1 MGYLEII
8 GIIFIKISKMN
19 VKLRD
24 PNIIM
29 KLSRLGSFHQSRL
42 SFLRSFLNEFK
53 DWDYKRDLFNL
64 DKKGFGEAIYS
75 FKKKDRVYSLVCFA
89 NKIDDTERSDRVI
102 ATKWDAA
109 FTLYDGVPNKKDIDR
124 LKNEV
129 PKQEVGRLS
138 CKELTLSRANK
149 SVRVFEHVVQS
160 LSNGIQPNLEL
171 LKKVGYL
178 YRTTAVYGSGKFGLA
193 DRFRIKNREEINGP
207 FRLEMMLVYLVR
219 QFTFDQV
226 NHVAKSI
233 NPKKAVTLDKEI
245 CKNLGI
251 GNSTG
256 LGMAPFIVNHPTL
269 LNNWIL
275 CREMAL
281 KKIREIEKVEDCD
294 KKLFLE
300 CVKNSLSN
308 ISNWSTESEFQINKI
323 QLLLKDVKKF
333 ILFIE
338 NQFDFNT
345 KYPFDK
351 IYQWLEKETC
361 DECIEY
367 IVSIMME
374 PYNDIVRPLIKKM
387 SSEEDKYFNI
397 PTERTVGEL
406 KDIVKSKYQNILTID
421 FNKTENYKKFWFI
434 SKNKEEPRLADR
446 FEENG
451 SELEQPLAIARDM
464 KKLYTTLLNNSDN
477 LTIDKFLITNSDLR
491 HVVRRAFIIE
501 KFPYSEIQDNTI
513 SKDVVPIDMLRLK
526 LSFFGAL
533 KFDPKSDKW
542 LRICMFQGAP
552 LPNELKN
559 YDEQWVYKSF

>member
-1 MGYLEII
+1 
-8 GIIFIKISKMN
+8 MN
-19 VKLRD
+19 VELRD
-24 PNIIM
+24 PNVIM
-29 KLSRLGSFHQSRL
+29 KLSRLGSFHQSKL
-42 SFLRSFLNEFK
+42 SFLRSFLSEFK

-64 DKKGFGEAIYS
+64 DKNGFGVAVYS
-75 FKKKDRVYSLVCFA
+75 FKKKERVYSLICFA
-89 NKIDDTERSDRVI
+89 NQINDNERSDRVI

-109 FTLYDGVPNKKDIDR
+109 FTLHDGVPDNQDIER

-138 CKELTLSRANK
+138 YKELTLSRANK
-149 SVRVFEHVVQS
+149 SVRVFNHVVES
-160 LSNGIQPNLEL
+160 LSNGSQPNLDL
-171 LKKVGYL
+171 LEKVGYL

-226 NHVAKSI
+226 NHVAKNK
-233 NPKKAVTLDKEI
+233 NPKKAVNLDPKI

-275 CREMAL
+275 SRETAL
-281 KKIREIEKVEDCD
+281 KKIREL
-294 KKLFLE
+294 KK
-300 CVKNSLSN
+300 VKNRDSDLFKSCVRSSIKN
-308 ISNWSTESEFQINKI
+308 ITSWNTESQYQLKKIN
-323 QLLLKDVKKF
+323 LLLKDVNF
-333 ILFIE
+333 FLDFIE
-338 NQFDFNT
+338 NKFSFEIE
-345 KYPFDK
+345 YPFNK
-351 IYQWLEKETC
+351 IYLWLEKNSCE
-361 DECIEY
+361 ECIEY

-374 PYNDIVRPLIKKM
+374 PFNEITKPLIKKM
-387 SSEEDKYFNI
+387 SSEEEKYFNI
-397 PTERTVGEL
+397 PTNRTVEEL
-406 KDIVKSKYQNILTID
+406 RTIIEKKYLNILSIN
-421 FNKTENYKKFWFI
+421 FAKPENFKKFWFI

-446 FEENG
+446 FEEQG
-451 SELEQPLAIARDM
+451 SELEQPLAIARDI
-464 KKLYTTLLNNSDN
+464 KKLYEKLTSSKSS
-477 LTIDKFLITNSDLR
+477 LTIDQFLIDNSELR

-513 SKDVVPIDMLRLK
+513 SEKTVPIDMLRLK

-533 KFDPKSDKW
+533 KFDPRSDKW

-552 LPNELKN
+552 LPNELKD
-559 YDEQWVYKSF
+559 YDEQWVYKS